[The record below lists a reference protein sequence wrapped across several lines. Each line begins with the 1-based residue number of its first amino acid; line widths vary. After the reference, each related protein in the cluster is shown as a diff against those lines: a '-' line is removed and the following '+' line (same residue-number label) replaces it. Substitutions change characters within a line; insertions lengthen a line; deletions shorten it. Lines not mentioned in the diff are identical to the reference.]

1 MAEVIFNFNGVQTKI
16 KCNKDDLMKN
26 ICHKYEKENSID
38 TNNILLLYKGSK
50 INPNAKFIEQAN
62 EEDKNRMR
70 LSIVCVELRN
80 RKEKK
85 SIKIDKPKD
94 NNMRKS
100 VKNKKD
106 NIRSSIRDSIAKDK
120 LAKSQNNNEIRK
132 SIKKKVE
139 INDSPKKEP
148 NFDNDFSIFS
158 DYFRTYSCE
167 IDLTNPNNQNL
178 INSNIYDNNLNYNQT
193 LVENNNDR
201 NFTQTNNILIDKK
214 LPTKPRKTIESIEKE
229 MNEFE
234 IKFENINNKIKEII
248 NSLNQISENINEFYE
263 ETCDKMSNFELV
275 QKDDQIINDIK
286 DIITYYERFIND
298 INKSTQDNRIS
309 NISEAFSKI
318 MGAYK
323 ETHKD
328 IIKYKINK
336 GDEKVRIFSANF
348 VLNNWDSCQIIC
360 EDKEYPLTEYFD
372 LKNYKSNDKILEI
385 KLKIIRDMK
394 DISFMFSDCSSL
406 ISISKLLTWNTDNI
420 ISMKG
425 MFAGCSSLVSLPDL
439 SLIKT
444 NKVRNFRGIFA
455 GCESLVSLP
464 NISKWNTDS
473 VTDMQYMFNNCYSLK
488 TLPDISRWN
497 TSNVTDMR
505 YMFCNCRSLIALP
518 DISRWKIKKV
528 TNMQSI
534 FEGCSGL
541 FSLPNINKWE
551 LGKKVDMRNMFNKC
565 KRTLRI
571 PLKFKKCLTAYN
583 KLESV

>member
-1 MAEVIFNFNGVQTKI
+1 MAEVIFNLNGVQTKI

-26 ICHKYEKENSID
+26 ICQKYAKENSLD
-38 TNNILLLYKGSK
+38 TNNMLLLYKGNK
-50 INPNAKFIEQAN
+50 INPNAQFIEQAN

-70 LSIVCVELRN
+70 LSIVCVELRSK
-80 RKEKK
+80 KEKK
-85 SIKIDKPKD
+85 SIKSEKPKE

-106 NIRSSIRDSIAKDK
+106 NIRSSIRESITKDK

-178 INSNIYDNNLNYNQT
+178 INSTIYNNNLNYNQT
-193 LVENNNDR
+193 LVENNNER
-201 NFTQTNNILIDKK
+201 NLTQATDIYIDKT
-214 LPTKPRKTIESIEKE
+214 LPTKPRKTLESIEKE

-263 ETCDKMSNFELV
+263 ETCDKMNNFELV

-309 NISEAFSKI
+309 SISETFNKI

-328 IIKYKINK
+328 TIKYKINK
-336 GDEKVRIFSANF
+336 GDEKIRIFSGNF

-372 LKNYKSNDKILEI
+372 LKNYKSSDKILEI

-394 DISFMFSDCSSL
+394 DISFMFSDYTSL
-406 ISISKLLTWNTDNI
+406 LSISKLLTWNTDNI

-488 TLPDISRWN
+488 TLPDISKWN

-518 DISRWKIKKV
+518 DISRWNIKKV

-534 FEGCSGL
+534 FEGCSAL
-541 FSLPNINKWE
+541 FSIPNINRWE

-565 KRTLRI
+565 KRNLKI

>member
-263 ETCDKMSNFELV
+263 ETCDKMSNLELV
-275 QKDDQIINDIK
+275 QKDDQIIDNIK
-286 DIITYYERFIND
+286 DIISYYERFIND
-298 INKSTQDNRIS
+298 INKSMQDNKIS
-309 NISEAFSKI
+309 NISESFNKI
-318 MGAYK
+318 MGTYK
-323 ETHKD
+323 NTHKD

-518 DISRWKIKKV
+518 DISRWNIKKV

>member
-1 MAEVIFNFNGVQTKI
+1 
-16 KCNKDDLMKN
+16 
-26 ICHKYEKENSID
+26 
-38 TNNILLLYKGSK
+38 
-50 INPNAKFIEQAN
+50 
-62 EEDKNRMR
+62 
-70 LSIVCVELRN
+70 
-80 RKEKK
+80 
-85 SIKIDKPKD
+85 
-94 NNMRKS
+94 
-100 VKNKKD
+100 
-106 NIRSSIRDSIAKDK
+106 
-120 LAKSQNNNEIRK
+120 
-132 SIKKKVE
+132 
-139 INDSPKKEP
+139 
-148 NFDNDFSIFS
+148 
-158 DYFRTYSCE
+158 
-167 IDLTNPNNQNL
+167 
-178 INSNIYDNNLNYNQT
+178 
-193 LVENNNDR
+193 
-201 NFTQTNNILIDKK
+201 
-214 LPTKPRKTIESIEKE
+214 
-229 MNEFE
+229 
-234 IKFENINNKIKEII
+234 
-248 NSLNQISENINEFYE
+248 
-263 ETCDKMSNFELV
+263 MSNFELV

-518 DISRWKIKKV
+518 DISRWNIKKV

>member
-1 MAEVIFNFNGVQTKI
+1 MAEVIFHLNGVQTKI

-26 ICHKYEKENSID
+26 ICQKFEKENSIN
-38 TNNILLLYKGSK
+38 TSNMLLLYKGNK
-50 INPNAKFIEQAN
+50 INPNAQFIEQAN
-62 EEDKNRMR
+62 LEDRNRNR
-70 LSIVCVELRN
+70 LSIICVELRSK
-80 RKEKK
+80 KERK
-85 SIKIDKPKD
+85 SIKIDKPKE
-94 NNMRKS
+94 NNMHKS
-100 VKNKKD
+100 FKSKRD
-106 NIRSSIRDSIAKDK
+106 STRISIRESLTKDK
-120 LAKSQNNNEIRK
+120 LAKSQNNNDIRK

-139 INDSPKKEP
+139 INDPPKIETSM
-148 NFDNDFSIFS
+148 DNEFSIFS

-167 IDLTNPNNQNL
+167 IDLTNPNAQKL
-178 INSNIYDNNLNYNQT
+178 INSNIYNNNFNYNQT

-201 NFTQTNNILIDKK
+201 NLTLPTNIIIDKNI
-214 LPTKPRKTIESIEKE
+214 PTKPRKTIESIEKE

-263 ETCDKMSNFELV
+263 ETCDKMSNLELV
-275 QKDDQIINDIK
+275 QKDDQIIDNIK
-286 DIITYYERFIND
+286 DIISYYERFIND
-298 INKSTQDNRIS
+298 INKSMQYNKIS
-309 NISEAFSKI
+309 NISESFNKI
-318 MGAYK
+318 MGTYK
-323 ETHKD
+323 DTHKD

-394 DISFMFSDCSSL
+394 DISFMFSDCKSL
-406 ISISKLLTWNTDNI
+406 LSISKLLTWNTDNI

-439 SLIKT
+439 SVIKT

-464 NISKWNTDS
+464 NISKWNTDN

-488 TLPDISRWN
+488 TLPDISKWN
-497 TSNVTDMR
+497 TMNVTDMR
-505 YMFCNCRSLIALP
+505 FMFCNCRSLIALP
-518 DISRWKIKKV
+518 DISRWNIKKV

-534 FEGCSGL
+534 FEGCSSL
-541 FSLPNINKWE
+541 FSLPNINRWE
-551 LGKKVDMRNMFNKC
+551 IGKKVDMRNMFNKC

-571 PLKFKKCLTAYN
+571 PLKFKKCLTTYN
-583 KLESV
+583 KIESV